1 MAGRVLIVVHGYPP
15 TARAGAE
22 IHAWRSARGL
32 TEQGLEVRVLA
43 FERHTAGPLSGQDVD
58 EDGVVVRRL
67 SGDCEWGQRDRF
79 RASYDSDGMAAA
91 MRELM
96 ADWRPHLVYLF
107 SGYLMSSSI
116 VRTASSAGVPVVIN
130 LTDYWWFCHQIN
142 LRRPDGAR
150 CDGPS
155 LAGCARCH
163 AEGRRRWKL
172 PGAKMPGLAKRFWE
186 LAPRLRFLQRA
197 LGVDA
202 VRLRAETLARALGEV
217 SAFIAPSKFL
227 ADFYQRHGVEPSRIH
242 LIRQGLQVGA
252 PPARVPSDELRIM
265 YFGQLK
271 AHKGVMTLLD
281 AWSLLTGPKP
291 RTLALWGSSAGEE
304 GFGASVSQ
312 AAARLSGVVWRGAF
326 APQEVWQ
333 VLASADVVVV
343 PSLWVEN
350 SPNVILEAQ
359 AMRVPVVGS
368 NIGGIAELVRHA
380 QNGLLF
386 ETGSARDLAR
396 QLQRLLDDPDLV
408 ARLSRDA
415 PPVQTVAAEESAVL
429 EVFRRFLP
437 ERR

>member
-43 FERHTAGPLSGQDVD
+43 FERHAAGPLSGQDSA

-67 SGDCEWGQRDRF
+67 SGDCEWGQRDPF
-79 RASYDSDGMAAA
+79 RASYDSDGIAAA
-91 MRELM
+91 MREM
-96 ADWRPHLVYLF
+96 MTDRRPHLVYLF

-163 AEGRRRWKL
+163 AEGRRRWRL
-172 PGAKMPGLAKRFWE
+172 PGATMPGLATRFWE
-186 LAPRLRFLQRA
+186 LAPRLRFLQGP

-202 VRLRAETLARALGEV
+202 VRLRAETLADVLGEV
-217 SAFIAPSKFL
+217 SAFIAPSQYL
-227 ADFYQRHGVEPSRIH
+227 ADFYQRHGIEPRRIH
-242 LIRQGLQVGA
+242 LIRQGLEVGA
-252 PPARVPSDELRIM
+252 HPARVPSDELRIAF
-265 YFGQLK
+265 FGQLK
-271 AHKGVMTLLD
+271 AHKGVMTLLE
-281 AWSLLTGPKP
+281 AWSLLSGPKP

-304 GFGASVSQ
+304 EFGARVRKTI
-312 AAARLSGVVWRGAF
+312 AGLPGVEWRGAF
-326 APQEVWQ
+326 APHEVWH

-368 NIGGIAELVRHA
+368 NIGGIAELVRHD

-396 QLQRLLDDPDLV
+396 QLQRLLDDSEFA
-408 ARLSRDA
+408 ARLGRNA
-415 PPVQTVAAEESAVL
+415 PPVRTVAEEEKAVL